1 MTGNNMEQHAENIHA
16 SQTQAAPTKT
26 GMWAILA
33 VVSVML
39 MFFAPNYAQFQL
51 SPLAHAIMPQFG
63 LDTNQ
68 FSALFSAAMI
78 PGIALSL
85 VAGLMCDRFGTKRT
99 IAVGG
104 AITVLALIAR
114 IFAPD
119 FTSLFV
125 CMVLAGMVATFVNAN
140 AGKIM
145 GAWFDPSKL
154 GIAVG
159 VAFASGT
166 LAQSVGMGTSALFPS
181 INVLFIFTAAL
192 GVFALVFWMLFFR
205 EGPAGAENSAGEAT
219 THKPLGECLSVVL
232 KSRNIWILG
241 VALGLCMAVVMC
253 IATFLPHALQNVRG
267 FDPARAGAVASV
279 YTIGS
284 LVGSLFIPVVN
295 ARVGRLKPVVIVLAL
310 IAAAGAAF
318 GWQLPEGILMNAVLF
333 ITGVCLG
340 GILVSLMSVPVLL
353 PEIGPVY
360 AGTGGGVAATLQLVG
375 AVVVPS
381 YIMTPIIGQNFTVF
395 YLVAGV
401 LALGAAGAVF
411 LLPEVLKKH

>member
-1 MTGNNMEQHAENIHA
+1 MEIKAQEQIQEGAVQKA
-16 SQTQAAPTKT
+16 PAAKA
-26 GMWAILA
+26 GSGSWAY
-33 VVSVML
+33 VVIACVML

-51 SPLAHAIMPQFG
+51 SPLAHVIMPQYN
-63 LDTNQ
+63 LDATQ

-85 VAGLMCDRFGTKRT
+85 VAGLLCDRFGTKRT

-104 AITVLALIAR
+104 AITALALIAR

-119 FTSLFV
+119 FTTLFI
-125 CMVLAGMVATFVNAN
+125 CMVLAGVVATFVNAN
-140 AGKIM
+140 VGKIM

-166 LAQSVGMGTSALFPS
+166 FAQTVGMGTSAFFPS
-181 INVLFIFTAAL
+181 IDALFVFTAVL
-192 GVFALVFWMLFFR
+192 GVVALAAWIVFFR
-205 EGPAGAENSAGEAT
+205 ESALGEGAGEEEAVP
-219 THKPLGECLSVVL
+219 HKPLGECLRVVL

-241 VALGLCMAVVMC
+241 IALGLCMAGVMC
-253 IATFLPHALQNVRG
+253 VATFLPHALQNVRS
-267 FDPARAGAVASV
+267 FDPEHAGAVASI
-279 YTIGS
+279 YTVGS
-284 LVGSLFIPVVN
+284 LVGSLAIPVVN

-310 IAAAGAAF
+310 VAAAGVAF

-333 ITGVCLG
+333 VTGICLG

-360 AGTGGGVAATLQLVG
+360 AGTGGGVAATLQLMG
-375 AVVVPS
+375 AVVIPS
-381 YIMTPIIGQNFTVF
+381 YIMTPIIGGNYTVF
-395 YLVAGV
+395 YFI
-401 LALGAAGAVF
+401 AGALCVGIAVCVF
-411 LLPEVLKKH
+411 LLPEVLKRH